1 MDFWILGCYTNYTKR
16 KPGVPRVPSR
26 SNLPY
31 LSIVFLGAAVLL
43 LSCGSSLHPDQ
54 LTVHVPAHF
63 SGNVDIRTCVA
74 GAPAGE
80 VTLDEK
86 GSGNTSLCPS
96 VDHLVEIDVIT
107 ADGRFKLNSSE
118 VRVLRTGDGFATAI
132 QAQIS
137 K

>member
-1 MDFWILGCYTNYTKR
+1 M
-16 KPGVPRVPSR
+16 PSR
-26 SNLPY
+26 SKLPH
-31 LSIVFLGAAVLL
+31 LSIVLLGAAVLL
-43 LSCGSSLHPDQ
+43 LSCGSSLHPAQ

-63 SGNVDIRTCVA
+63 SGSVDIKTCVA

-86 GSGNTSLCPS
+86 GSGNTSLCPGAN
-96 VDHLVEIDVIT
+96 HFVEIDMIT
-107 ADGRFKLNSSE
+107 ADGRFKLDSSE
-118 VRVLRTGDGFATAI
+118 VRILRTGDGFATSI